1 MIKKSLYA
9 HQYLAAVKKTKLGI
23 SLPKDFKLVDLTEI
37 PEEGKTI
44 PHLSYLYKRTGGRSG
59 ITGRISVRHRGG
71 GDPRMLYVV
80 DTHRTGMIPQKVVR
94 IESQL
99 RRSGKIALVQ
109 NTVGE
114 PRVSYVLAHE
124 GMQPGDHLS
133 NDSIS
138 PEPGNSLLLKNIPPG
153 TYIYNIEIKP
163 GKGGQ
168 LVRSAGTRA
177 RLVGFDATATK
188 AIIEL
193 PSKKLKEISI
203 ECRAT
208 VGQAS
213 NPEWRNIVLGKAG
226 ANRRLG
232 WRPTVRGV
240 AMNPVDHPHGGGKGG
255 KSKGNLSQ
263 SPWGKLAKR

>member
-1 MIKKSLYA
+1 M
-9 HQYLAAVKKTKLGI
+9 KKTKAGQP
-23 SLPKDFKLVDLTEI
+23 LPESFQPVDVTKV
-37 PEEGKTI
+37 PEPGKFI
-44 PHLSYLYKRTGGRSG
+44 PHLSYKYKSTGGRSG
-59 ITGRISVRHRGG
+59 LTGRISVRHRGG

-80 DTHRTGMIPQKVVR
+80 DTQRTTSVPQKVIR
-94 IESQL
+94 IESQV

-109 NTVGE
+109 ATVGE
-114 PRVSYVLAHE
+114 PRVSYVLANE
-124 GMQPGDHLS
+124 GLQPGDVLS
-133 NDSIS
+133 NDSVT
-138 PEPGNSLLLKNIPPG
+138 PQPGNTLLLKDIPPG
-153 TYIYNIEIKP
+153 TYIYNIEISL

-177 RLVGFDATATK
+177 RLISFDEATATK

-193 PSKKLKEISI
+193 PSKKIKEVSV

-208 VGQAS
+208 VGQVS

-240 AMNPVDHPHGGGKGG
+240 AMNPIDHPHGGGKGG